1 MNIDIV
7 ILAAGQ
13 GTRMRS
19 NIPKVLHKI
28 GGRSMLQHV
37 VDTVNSLD
45 ADPKIHIV
53 IGHEAGSVQS
63 TIGPSCDYV
72 IQEQQLGT
80 GHAVAQ
86 ALPLLT
92 AGSKTL
98 ILYGDVP
105 LIQADTLQEMLDAV
119 NDDSI
124 AVLTTELEDPSGY
137 GRILRDEVGE
147 VCQIIEHRDADDDQ
161 LEIDEINSGIMC
173 VNQKHLASWLPKIE
187 NNNVQQEYYLTDL
200 IELAVNDGI
209 AIETPQPMSNYE
221 VQGVNNRSQL
231 AELERVY
238 QFWLAEHLMAQ
249 GASLADPS
257 RIDVRGT
264 LTVGKDVFIDVNAVF
279 IGSVS
284 LGDGVV
290 IGPNC
295 VVQDTTIAE
304 GTELLPN
311 CVIQDSVIGRNCNLG
326 PFARLRPGTV
336 LDEAAKIG
344 NFVEVKNS
352 RMGEGSKASH
362 LSYIGDTEVGS
373 RSNIGA
379 GTITCNY
386 DGANKYKTILGE
398 NVFIGSNSTLVAPLE
413 IEDDAFV
420 AAGSTV
426 TQTVPSKALAVG
438 RGRQRN
444 ITGWNRPKKP

>member
-19 NIPKVLHKI
+19 DIPKVLHKL
-28 GGRSMLQHV
+28 GGRPMLQHV
-37 VDTVNSLD
+37 VDTAKSLSD
-45 ADPKIHIV
+45 EVKIHIV
-53 IGHEAGSVQS
+53 VGHEADSVQS
-63 TIGPSCDYV
+63 TIGLDCDYV
-72 IQEQQLGT
+72 VQEQQLGT

-92 AGSKTL
+92 PGSKTL

-105 LIQADTLQEMLDAV
+105 LIQAATLQEMLDV
-119 NDDSI
+119 VDESSF
-124 AVLTTELEDPSGY
+124 AVLTTELEDATGY
-137 GRILRDEVGE
+137 GRIIRDEEGE
-147 VCQIIEHRDADDDQ
+147 VYQIVEQSDAEEDELD
-161 LEIDEINSGIMC
+161 IDEINSGIMC
-173 VNQKHLASWLPKIE
+173 ANQQHLASWLPRLE
-187 NNNVQQEYYLTDL
+187 NNNAQQEYYLTDL
-200 IELAVNDGI
+200 IALAVSDGV

-221 VQGVNNRSQL
+221 VQGVNNRLQL

-249 GASLADPS
+249 GATLADPS

-264 LTVGKDVFIDVNAVF
+264 LRVGKDVFIDVNTIF
-279 IGSVS
+279 LGTVS
-284 LGDGVV
+284 LGDGVT

-295 VVQDTTIAE
+295 VVQDTSIAS

-311 CVIQDSVIGRNCNLG
+311 CVIQDSVIGSKCILG

-336 LDEAAKIG
+336 LDNAAKIG

-352 RMGEGSKASH
+352 HLGEGSKASH
-362 LSYIGDTEVGS
+362 LSYIGDTDVGPL
-373 RSNIGA
+373 SNIGA
-379 GTITCNY
+379 GSITCNY
-386 DGANKYKTILGE
+386 DGANKYRTKLGK
-398 NVFIGSNSTLVAPLE
+398 NVFVGSNSTLVAPLE

-426 TQTVPSKALAVG
+426 TQAVPSKNLAVG

-444 ITGWNRPKKP
+444 IAGWNRPKKP

>member
-1 MNIDIV
+1 
-7 ILAAGQ
+7 
-13 GTRMRS
+13 
-19 NIPKVLHKI
+19 
-28 GGRSMLQHV
+28 
-37 VDTVNSLD
+37 
-45 ADPKIHIV
+45 
-53 IGHEAGSVQS
+53 
-63 TIGPSCDYV
+63 
-72 IQEQQLGT
+72 
-80 GHAVAQ
+80 
-86 ALPLLT
+86 
-92 AGSKTL
+92 
-98 ILYGDVP
+98 
-105 LIQADTLQEMLDAV
+105 
-119 NDDSI
+119 
-124 AVLTTELEDPSGY
+124 
-137 GRILRDEVGE
+137 
-147 VCQIIEHRDADDDQ
+147 
-161 LEIDEINSGIMC
+161 MC